1 MKNIKKNIK
10 GGVQRPM
17 NQNRTAIPSIASGQ
31 NFKDQMQEIVD
42 NINVQ
47 RNMNFEE
54 NTNLHNFLRRRYEM
68 NFNNNGLTAQENK
81 NRMKEFVRR
90 MFMRAVNQAP
100 GNGGIS
106 RFFYN
111 RFRDRNY
118 DLPELPST
126 PESSLPGNFTPLT
139 QSSASSVAS
148 SVRPTRTVNIP
159 SRSTVSSAASS
170 NASSL
175 DLPSP
180 PSQGVVV
187 SVPAGVPVTISE
199 QTPTSFAPAPA
210 PAPIFRPIS
219 DPDSQ
224 VTTPRRTTRIL
235 APRPVNTSPERVNL
249 SNSSESSP
257 DDDLIMSPQRIGSFE
272 DVPILGS
279 IEVDPR
285 TGTPIHTSYSL
296 KSLDRETP
304 STLSMSNVDSLS
316 SIQRSSPKPIS
327 ASSSLGDFADA
338 LFIDESDEESSRG
351 SKKSR
356 ESSRGRTP
364 PGANRSRTSSRGKT
378 ITPPLRSSNST
389 PTNSRQQGGKK
400 KKPRKTK
407 KKVKK
412 SNQRKTKKKV
422 EKKKR

>member
-199 QTPTSFAPAPA
+199 QTPTSSAPA

-279 IEVDPR
+279 IEIDPR

-296 KSLDRETP
+296 KSLDRDTP
-304 STLSMSNVDSLS
+304 STLSLSNVDSAS

-327 ASSSLGDFADA
+327 ATSSIGDFNDA
-338 LFIDESDEESSRG
+338 LFIDESDEESSKG
-351 SKKSR
+351 SKRSR

-364 PGANRSRTSSRGKT
+364 PGANRSRTSSRGRT
-378 ITPPLRSSNST
+378 ITPPLRSPNST
-389 PTNSRQQGGKK
+389 PTNARQQGGKK

-412 SNQRKTKKKV
+412 NNQRKTKKKV

>member
-199 QTPTSFAPAPA
+199 QTPTSSAPA

-279 IEVDPR
+279 IEIDPR

-296 KSLDRETP
+296 KSLDRDTP
-304 STLSMSNVDSLS
+304 STLSLSNVDSAS

-327 ASSSLGDFADA
+327 ATSSIGDFNDA
-338 LFIDESDEESSRG
+338 LFIDESDEESSKG
-351 SKKSR
+351 SKRSR

-364 PGANRSRTSSRGKT
+364 PGANRSRTSSRGRT

-389 PTNSRQQGGKK
+389 PTNGRQQGGKK

-412 SNQRKTKKKV
+412 NNQRKTKKKV

>member
-17 NQNRTAIPSIASGQ
+17 NQNRTALPSIASGQ

-68 NFNNNGLTAQENK
+68 NFNNNGLTVQENK

-126 PESSLPGNFTPLT
+126 PESSIPGNFTPLT
-139 QSSASSVAS
+139 QSSASSLAS

-199 QTPTSFAPAPA
+199 QTPTSSPPAPA
-210 PAPIFRPIS
+210 PLFRPID

-235 APRPVNTSPERVNL
+235 APRPINTSPERVNL
-249 SNSSESSP
+249 PNSSESLL

-272 DVPILGS
+272 DVPILGN
-279 IEVDPR
+279 IEIDPR

-296 KSLDRETP
+296 KSLDRDTP
-304 STLSMSNVDSLS
+304 STLSMSNVDSSS

-327 ASSSLGDFADA
+327 ATSSLGEFTDA

-364 PGANRSRTSSRGKT
+364 TGANRSRTSSRGRT

-389 PTNSRQQGGKK
+389 PTNARQQGGKK